1 MNNIRVAENFIL
13 REFQCRDGSNQ
24 VVLHSGLLSRL
35 QALRSALGRP
45 VYITSGY
52 RNPGHNARVGGA
64 PDSLHLKGMAAD
76 IYVPGMDPE
85 DLARAARD
93 AGFNGIGIYSTFL
106 HVDIRPTPARWR
118 G

>member
-1 MNNIRVAENFIL
+1 MNNIQIAEYCIL

-24 VVLHSGLLSRL
+24 VVLHSRLLSRL
-35 QALRSALGRP
+35 QSLRSALGRP

-52 RNPGHNARVGGA
+52 RNPQHNARVGGA

-76 IYVPGMDPE
+76 IVVRGMHPE
-85 DLARAARD
+85 DLAQASRE
-93 AGFNGIGIYSTFL
+93 AGFTGIGVYSTFL
-106 HVDIRPTPARWR
+106 HVDIRETPARWR